1 MKLKPRCVPCLLNR
15 IIYEADLEGADE
27 ATKKQLI
34 QDATRCI
41 LDAYKYNPP
50 SAVIATEVHNI
61 VYKTLGSTDPYHE
74 LKQRSNQIGQRLI
87 PEAEEFIAKSDDR
100 LKAAVIC
107 SIVGNA
113 IDFGIAGS
121 ASSPEELEATFIQ
134 EVKQGLQHNDLPAI
148 KPYLDGAVMFFT
160 DNCGEIVFDKLV
172 CRELKTFGS
181 QITLV
186 VKGQPILTDATL
198 TDAKELGFDAVVDDI
213 TTTDGFAVGV
223 NFERLSPRLSHKL
236 KTASLIICKGMAN
249 YESFSETDYRP
260 IAYLLK
266 VKCASI
272 AESIGLPSNSNAV
285 KLIN

>member
-15 IIYEADLEGADE
+15 VIYEADLEGADE
-27 ATKKQLI
+27 TTKKRLI
-34 QDATRCI
+34 QEAARRI
-41 LDAYKYNPP
+41 LDAYKHSPP
-50 SAVIATEVHNI
+50 SAVVATDVHGMA
-61 VYKTLGSTDPYHE
+61 YKTLGSTDPYRV

-87 PEAEEFIAKSDDR
+87 PQAEAFIAQSDDR
-100 LKAAVIC
+100 LKAAVTC

-121 ASSPEELEATFIQ
+121 ASSPEELEATFVH
-134 EVKQGLQHNDLPAI
+134 EVKQGLQYNDLSAI
-148 KPYLDGAVMFFT
+148 KPYLDGAVLFFT

-172 CRELKTFGS
+172 CRELKTFGA

-198 TDAKELGFDAVVDDI
+198 ADVRGLGFNAVVDNI

-223 NFERLSPRLSHKL
+223 NFESLSPRLSHKL
-236 KTASLIICKGMAN
+236 QTASIILCKGMAN

-272 AESIGLPSNSNAV
+272 AESIGLPLNAHAV